1 MPFRVSGKNIDIGQ
15 ALRARVNARIAEVTA
30 KYFDG
35 GFSGHVTIG
44 KEGFGFRT
52 DCVVH
57 LDSGIVL
64 EADALAADAYAS
76 ADQAALRLEKRLRRY
91 KHRLKDHQVARAAGR
106 PADDRPPDRAR
117 NQRAELCYCRTRAR
131 QRRGGDAVEPS
142 RHRGIDHRIETAFGQ
157 RGRHGTRHER
167 ARRSWS
173 SVTLDM
179 AGSIWFTAARTVTSA
194 GSICRPSNRT
204 PIDGQPAPTY
214 GPPPLRRRPLL
225 SSQFSGTDP
234 CCSPISSRPTPSFR
248 R

>member
-91 KHRLKDHQVARAAGR
+91 KHRLKDHQMARAGG
-106 PADDRPPDRAR
+106 RPPDDRAPDGAPTSAPSYVIAAPEHDSEEEATQW
-117 NQRAELCYCRTRAR
+117 NPVIIAESTAALKRLSVSE
-131 QRRGGDAVEPS
+131 AVVE
-142 RHRGIDHRIETAFGQ
+142 
-157 RGRHGTRHER
+157 
-167 ARRSWS
+167 
-173 SVTLDM
+173 LDM
-179 AGSIWFTAARTVTSA
+179 S
-194 GSICRPSNRT
+194 
-204 PIDGQPAPTY
+204 
-214 GPPPLRRRPLL
+214 GPPGMVLRPAGHGRNHPVFPPAEGPNRLNQP
-225 SSQFSGTDP
+225 
-234 CCSPISSRPTPSFR
+234 PSIEPGPH
-248 R
+248 